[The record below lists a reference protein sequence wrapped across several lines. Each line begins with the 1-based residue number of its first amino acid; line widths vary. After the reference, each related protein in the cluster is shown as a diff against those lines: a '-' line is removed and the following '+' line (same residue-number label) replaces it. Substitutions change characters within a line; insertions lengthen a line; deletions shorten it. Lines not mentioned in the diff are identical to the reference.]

1 MATTPTWDKSFAPSA
16 PRADLWRP
24 MQETVTTTTILM
36 PANDAPPGCS
46 KTKKANP
53 NAKHART
60 KRRRMLPARWKPIA
74 TSDATWCSTS
84 SSTKPPKSKH
94 ALIANP
100 ATPATANP
108 VLNATPARIAQMAAN
123 YFARLANTVKQE
135 QQQMKAR
142 RARIAMR
149 VVTKFPVA
157 KPSVP
162 SATPVGTRTKRAK

>member
-1 MATTPTWDKSFAPSA
+1 
-16 PRADLWRP
+16 

-36 PANDAPPGCS
+36 PANDAPPGCT
-46 KTKKANP
+46 KTKKANL
-53 NAKHART
+53 NANHART
-60 KRRRMLPARWKPIA
+60 KRRRMLPASPKRIA

-84 SSTKPPKSKH
+84 SSTKPLTQKH

-135 QQQMKAR
+135 QQQTKAR
-142 RARIAMR
+142 RARIARR
-149 VVTKFPVA
+149 VVTNFPVA
-157 KPSVP
+157 KPCVP
-162 SATPVGTRTKRAK
+162 SATLAGTQTKRAK

>member
-1 MATTPTWDKSFAPSA
+1 
-16 PRADLWRP
+16 
-24 MQETVTTTTILM
+24 
-36 PANDAPPGCS
+36 
-46 KTKKANP
+46 
-53 NAKHART
+53 
-60 KRRRMLPARWKPIA
+60 MLPARPKPIA
-74 TSDATWCSTS
+74 FSDATWSSTD

-135 QQQMKAR
+135 QQQTKAR
-142 RARIAMR
+142 RARSARR

-157 KPSVP
+157 KPCVP
-162 SATPVGTRTKRAK
+162 IATPAGTRTKRAK